1 MGELTGEV
9 WEAGVAIQY
18 TVRDSAS
25 LTGETYFMIEKLID
39 ATTSNVRYFREN
51 LIDMCVGRLNS
62 CVDRFVKKAV
72 ELELKEFHVR
82 GPSVVYTVEITGARK
97 LYESTTYE
105 YSYY

>member
-9 WEAGVAIQY
+9 WERDVAIQY

-25 LTGETYFMIEKLID
+25 LTGETYFMIERLVD
-39 ATTSNVRYFREN
+39 ATTENVREFREN
-51 LIDMCVGRLNS
+51 LIDMCVSTLNL

-72 ELELKEFHVR
+72 ELGLKEFCVR
-82 GPSVVYTVEITGARK
+82 GPSVVYTVEITETRR
-97 LYESTTYE
+97 LYESTTYR